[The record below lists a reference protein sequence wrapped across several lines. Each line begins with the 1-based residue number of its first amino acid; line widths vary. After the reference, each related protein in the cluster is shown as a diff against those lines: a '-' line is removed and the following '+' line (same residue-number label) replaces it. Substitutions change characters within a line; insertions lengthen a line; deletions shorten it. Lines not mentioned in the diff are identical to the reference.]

1 MTHAT
6 IELGVIKPISICRL
20 LFVKIEAPPRGT
32 RCMRRPIRT
41 GLQGRILPIE
51 NAFRSSRYINLD
63 IGVTARLHYP

>member
-1 MTHAT
+1 MTPAT

-20 LFVKIEAPPRGT
+20 LFVKIEATPLGT

-51 NAFRSSRYINLD
+51 NVFRFSRYINSD
-63 IGVTARLHYP
+63 VGVTA